1 MRGSV
6 AYSVHKL
13 DYRVRFSSRKTLA
26 ITVFPD
32 CSIEITAPKGT
43 SREKVEHRLHKR
55 GRWVIRQFLHFEQFR
70 PRSPRRRYAGGETH
84 LYLGRQYRL
93 KLIREPAENVKLK

>member
-13 DYRVRFSSRKTLA
+13 DYRVSFSKRRTLA
-26 ITVFPD
+26 ITVRPD
-32 CSIEITAPKGT
+32 CSIAVTAPVGT
-43 SREKVEHRLHKR
+43 SREEIAKRVHKR

-70 PRSPRRRYAGGETH
+70 PRSPKRRYVGGETH

-93 KLIREPAENVKLK
+93 KLVRGAPE